1 MIELSKKRLVFRFP
15 EVHQDAVCQIEF
27 QRTLRIPDDNDD
39 YYLPP
44 GLGSFPL
51 KHIDDYAD
59 RVPQAWVEHGG
70 VFLPMYQAEAMWL
83 NFSGNYPMA
92 VKVAAG
98 KIDAVT
104 GHGWK
109 NGLSEQ
115 PQDYL
120 VIPDQPW
127 LDGFCVERGLI
138 RQFVAM
144 PLGEG
149 YTAEEQLTGEAQH
162 GGLQIVVYP
171 MKASVYKRQQS
182 KRASGLLFSSTV
194 IGATAYAGSAMGLA
208 PGGRMHQ
215 ELYEDEYGFKA
226 WDTSVR
232 SRCFIHILNSL
243 QYFEVTGKRPPHRSP
258 TAAEYTEAGLPWFD
272 FYAADQQALQGA
284 KELAGLDSVAMK
296 LKKMGKD
303 LTGNEPV
310 VTKVVKKL
318 RGVTVREGQF

>member
-1 MIELSKKRLVFRFP
+1 MIELSKRHLVFRFP
-15 EVHQDAVCQIEF
+15 EVHQDAVCRIEF
-27 QRTLRIPDDNDD
+27 QRTLRIPDDDND

-44 GLGSFPL
+44 GLGRFPL
-51 KHIDDYAD
+51 KHVDDYTN
-59 RVPQAWVEHGG
+59 RVPQNWAEHGG

-83 NFSGNYPMA
+83 NFSGDYPMA

-109 NGLSEQ
+109 NELSEQ

-182 KRASGLLFSSTV
+182 KQASECLFSPTP
-194 IGATAYAGSAMGLA
+194 IGAVADTGLAMGLA
-208 PGGRMHQ
+208 PGGRMRQ
-215 ELYEDEYGFKA
+215 EIYEDDYGFDA

-232 SRCFIHILNSL
+232 SRCFVHILNSL
-243 QYFEVTGKRPPHRSP
+243 QYFEVTEKRPPHRPP
-258 TAAEYTEAGLPWFD
+258 TAAEYTEADLPWFD
-272 FYAADQQALQGA
+272 YYAADQKALQGA
-284 KELAGLDSVAMK
+284 KELAGLDSVATK
-296 LKKMGKD
+296 LKKMGKG

-318 RGVTVREGQF
+318 RGVRVREGQF